1 MGAGHFG
8 EIFRAGWRIV
18 AMSVAVFVAAAFG
31 IALLV
36 TSVYES
42 RAQIFVSMPNQ
53 VVGNDVYESNLFS
66 QQLLPAYA
74 ELVKGDLLTS
84 RVVDELALDLSPAE
98 LAQKV
103 SMSYAVGSVVFDIV
117 ATDDSPE
124 RARDIANTMATE
136 LSAAVADLEA
146 PESGEAPA
154 VALRMRS
161 EAEASDAPISPNT
174 ATYLLCGAGVGLL
187 VGIALVLMRHRA
199 RPAGQ

>member
-1 MGAGHFG
+1 VGDGHFG
-8 EIFRAGWRIV
+8 DIVRAAWWIV
-18 AMSVAVFVAAAFG
+18 ATSVAVFVAAAFG

-42 RAQIFVSMPNQ
+42 RAQLFVSMPNQ
-53 VVGNDVYESNLFS
+53 AVGNDVYESNLFS

-84 RVVDELALDLSPAE
+84 RVVDELALGLSPAE

-103 SMSYAVGSVVFDIV
+103 SMSYAVESVVFDIV

-124 RARDIANTMATE
+124 RARDIANTMAVE
-136 LSAAVADLEA
+136 LSAVVADLEA
-146 PESGEAPA
+146 PEGGEAPA

-161 EAEASDAPISPNT
+161 EAEASDAPISPNIVI
-174 ATYLLCGAGVGLL
+174 YLLCGAGAGLL
-187 VGIALVLMRHRA
+187 VGIALVLIRHCV
-199 RPAGQ
+199 RPVGQ